1 MARIASPEA
10 ESRLLPLREA
20 VADWRRES
28 PAAIIGAFT
37 SPCSEARHRTKSSGS
52 KQPFWLLW
60 ERKTTEE
67 GEGLGLW
74 DTAWRLAVSLE
85 EHVATHR
92 HGAGVGGGRVLG

>member
-52 KQPFWLLW
+52 KTDLW
-60 ERKTTEE
+60 ERKRL
-67 GEGLGLW
+67 GGGRGLGLW
-74 DTAWRLAVSLE
+74 DGPWRLAVSLE